1 MSLSEQG
8 AAGVKDTAAAVI
20 IALTTEMLLVGSMS
34 QAFRDGVTE
43 LHVTIPKLNNEY
55 QRNYMSK
62 LMAFSADELQKRLNS
77 CIAEYE
83 MNPKTAAAR
92 LGFEYEGEEK

>member
-8 AAGVKDTAAAVI
+8 AEGIKDTTAACV

-43 LHVTIPKLNNEY
+43 LQIKIPRLNTEY
-55 QRNYMSK
+55 QRDYMSK
-62 LMAFSADELQKRLNS
+62 LMASSADELQQRLNS

-92 LGFEYEGEEK
+92 LGFEYEG